1 MIKSYFS
8 LITITALL
16 ILIAT
21 SWKQQNKKM
30 IKAPIAKK
38 HPKVFKEHGNTRTD
52 NYYWLNQREDEEV
65 IEYLKAENKYTK
77 EVLKETKELQQTIYN
92 EIVGRIKKDDE
103 SVPYDYRGYKYYSR
117 FEKGGEYAIYCRS
130 KLEDNAA
137 EEVML
142 NGNKMAK
149 GLAFFSFGDWEVSD
163 NNQIIAY
170 SIDTV
175 SRRKY
180 SIHFKDLTT
189 GKVFEEEIKNTSGNI
204 CWANDNKTLFYTVK
218 DKTLRPYRVYK
229 HTLGTKVETDQLIY
243 EETDPT
249 FVSYV
254 YKTKSN
260 KFLVIGSQ
268 STMTDEYR
276 ILEANNPD
284 GEFRIF
290 NKRIRGLEYS
300 FSHQD
305 DRFLIRT
312 NYKATN
318 FRLME
323 CEDHTTS
330 IENWTEV
337 IPHNE
342 EVLLEAVDAF
352 ADFFVLDERKNGLP
366 QFRIVDIKNNKQ
378 HYLKFEEDD
387 YYAFLHV
394 NPEYNTHTLR
404 YGYTSLK
411 TPKTVFDYDIVSF
424 DKTLK
429 KQEEV
434 VGGYNPDDYVSERLY
449 AESRDGTQI
458 PVSVVYKK
466 GFKKDGSQPLLLHGY
481 GSYGYSIESTFR
493 SSRLSLLDRGFA
505 FAVAHI
511 RGGEEMGRQWYEDG
525 KLLNKKNTF
534 FDFIDV
540 ADFLIK
546 ENYTSN
552 NKIFAYGGSAGGLL
566 MGAVVN
572 YRPELFRGVIAAVP
586 FVDVVTTMM
595 DESIPLTTGEYDE
608 WGNPNEKEY
617 YDYILSYSPYDNVEK
632 KDYPAMLVTT
642 GLHDSQVQYWEP
654 AKWVAKLREMKTNE
668 EPLLLWTN
676 MKFGH
681 GGASGR
687 FEIHKETAMEDAF
700 MLMLLE

>member
-1 MIKSYFS
+1 M
-8 LITITALL
+8 L
-16 ILIAT
+16 ILIAA
-21 SWKQQNKKM
+21 SWKQQDKKM
-30 IKAPIAKK
+30 ITAPIAKK
-38 HPKVFKEHGNTRTD
+38 YPKVFKEHGNTRTD
-52 NYYWLNQREDEEV
+52 NYYWLNQRENEEV
-65 IEYLKAENKYTK
+65 IDYLKAENNYTK
-77 EVLKETKELQQTIYN
+77 EVLKETENLQQTIYN

-103 SVPYDYRGYKYYSR
+103 SVPYNYRGYKYYSR

-130 KLEDNAA
+130 KLVANAT

-142 NGNKMAK
+142 NGNEMAK
-149 GLAFFSFGDWEVSD
+149 GLAFFSFGDWEVS
-163 NNQIIAY
+163 NNNKIIAY

-189 GKVFEEEIKNTSGNI
+189 GKVFEEKIKNTSGNI
-204 CWANDNKTLFYTVK
+204 SWANDNKTLYYTVK
-218 DKTLRPYRVYK
+218 DETLRPYRVYK
-229 HTLGTKVETDQLIY
+229 HTLGTEVSKDELVY

-249 FVSYV
+249 FVAYV

-260 KFLVIGSQ
+260 KFLVIGSE

-276 ILEANNPD
+276 ILEADNPD

-290 NKRIRGLEYS
+290 NKRKKGLEYS
-300 FSHQD
+300 FSHQG
-305 DRFLIRT
+305 DRFLIKT
-312 NYKATN
+312 NHKATN

-323 CEDHTTS
+323 CNDQTTS
-330 IENWTEV
+330 MENWTEI

-342 EVLLEAVDAF
+342 KVLLESVDAF
-352 ADFFVLDERKNGLP
+352 SDFFVLSERKNGLP
-366 QFRIVDIKNNKQ
+366 RFRIADTKNNKQ
-378 HYLKFEEDD
+378 HYLKFEEND
-387 YYAFLHV
+387 YYAFLHG
-394 NPEYNTHTLR
+394 NPDYNTHILR

-411 TPKTVFDYDIVSF
+411 TPRSVYDYNTETF
-424 DKTLK
+424 EKTLM
-429 KQEEV
+429 KQDEV
-434 VGGYNPDDYVSERLY
+434 LGGYNPNDYVSERLY
-449 AESRDGTQI
+449 AEARDGTMVPI
-458 PVSVVYKK
+458 SVVYKK
-466 GFKKDGSQPLLLHGY
+466 GFRKDGSQPLLLYGY

-511 RGGEEMGRQWYEDG
+511 RGGEEMGRHWYEDG

-540 ADFLIK
+540 ADFLIE

-552 NKIFAYGGSAGGLL
+552 ENIFAYGGSAGGLL

-572 YRPELFRGVIAAVP
+572 YRPELFRGVVAAVP
-586 FVDVVTTMM
+586 FVDVITTMM

-654 AKWVAKLREMKTNE
+654 AKWVAKLREMKTND

-676 MKFGH
+676 MDFGH

>member
-1 MIKSYFS
+1 MPKLNIS
-8 LITITALL
+8 IIIVVALL
-16 ILIAT
+16 ILNVA
-21 SWKQQNKKM
+21 SCKQDNKMTKP
-30 IKAPIAKK
+30 PIAKK
-38 HPKVFKEHGNTRTD
+38 RPKVFNEHGNSRTD
-52 NYYWLNQREDEEV
+52 NYYWLNQRENEEV
-65 IEYLKAENKYTK
+65 IDYLKAENNYTK
-77 EVLKETKELQQTIYN
+77 EVLKETEKLQQTIFD

-103 SVPYDYRGYKYYSR
+103 SVPYNYRGYKYYSR
-117 FEKGGEYAIYCRS
+117 FEKDGEYAIYCRS
-130 KLEDNAA
+130 KLGDNAT

-142 NGNKMAK
+142 NGNEMAK

-163 NNQIIAY
+163 NNKIIAY

-189 GKVFEEEIKNTSGNI
+189 GKVFDEEIKNTSGNI
-204 CWANDNKTLFYTVK
+204 SWANDNETLYYTVK
-218 DKTLRPYRVYK
+218 DETLRPYRVYK
-229 HTLGTKVETDQLIY
+229 HTLGTAVSKDELVY
-243 EETDPT
+243 EETDPA
-249 FVSYV
+249 FVAYV

-260 KFLVIGSQ
+260 KFLVIGSE

-276 ILEANNPD
+276 ILEADNPD

-290 NKRIRGLEYS
+290 NKRKRGLEYS
-300 FSHQD
+300 FSHQG

-312 NYKATN
+312 NHKATN

-323 CEDHTTS
+323 CNDQTTS
-330 IENWTEV
+330 MENWTEI

-342 EVLLEAVDAF
+342 KILLESVDAF
-352 ADFFVLDERKNGLP
+352 ADFFVMSERKNGLLR
-366 QFRIVDIKNNKQ
+366 FRIVDTKNNKQ
-378 HYLKFEEDD
+378 HYLKFEEND
-387 YYAFLHV
+387 YYAFLHG
-394 NPEYNTHTLR
+394 NPDYNTRILR

-411 TPKTVFDYDIVSF
+411 TPRSVFDYNIETF
-424 DKTLK
+424 EKTLM
-429 KQEEV
+429 KQDEV
-434 VGGYNPDDYVSERLY
+434 LGGYNPDDYVSERLY
-449 AESRDGTQI
+449 AEARDGTMV

-466 GFKKDGSQPLLLHGY
+466 GFKKDGLQPLLLYGY

-511 RGGEEMGRQWYEDG
+511 RGGEEMGRHWYEDG

-540 ADFLIK
+540 ADFLIEK
-546 ENYTSN
+546 NYTSN
-552 NKIFAYGGSAGGLL
+552 EKIFAYGGSAGGLL
-566 MGAVVN
+566 MGAVIN
-572 YRPELFRGVIAAVP
+572 YRPELFRGVVAAVP
-586 FVDVVTTMM
+586 FVDVITTMM

-654 AKWVAKLREMKTNE
+654 AKWVAKLREMKTND

-676 MKFGH
+676 MDFGH